1 MNMIVHVQ
9 FKLPLKIIGQISN
22 IDTLLTC
29 MKKIYQN
36 NSKFLLKKLVITF
49 PFKFLKINNT

>member
-22 IDTLLTC
+22 IDTLLIC
-29 MKKIYQN
+29 MKIIYQN
-36 NSKFLLKKLVITF
+36 NSKFLLK
-49 PFKFLKINNT
+49 N